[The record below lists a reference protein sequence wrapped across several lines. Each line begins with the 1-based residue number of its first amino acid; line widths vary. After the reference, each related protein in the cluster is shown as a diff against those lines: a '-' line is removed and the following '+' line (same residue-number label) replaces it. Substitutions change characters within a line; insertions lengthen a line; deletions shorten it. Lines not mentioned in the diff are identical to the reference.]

1 MKVVAIIPARWGST
15 RFPGKPLAAI
25 AGKPMIR
32 HVWERVSAADGIDE
46 VIVAHDDDRIGTVI
60 ESLGGRTRT
69 TRSDH
74 ETGSDRLAEVA
85 ESLDCDVVLNVQGDV
100 PLVRPGDLAKLAAS
114 LRDDPTIEV
123 ASLCYAMPAEE
134 AGNPHHVKVV
144 CAANGDALYFS
155 RSPIPYPR
163 EASVARYLH
172 HVGIFAYR
180 RETLLAFNKL
190 PVPDIERAEG
200 LEQLRLLAA
209 GIAIRMIEV
218 EPTGPGVDT
227 PEELAKVEAILGGWS
242 D

>member
-1 MKVVAIIPARWGST
+1 MSVVAIIPARWGST

-25 AGKPMIR
+25 AGKPMIQ
-32 HVWERVSAADGIDE
+32 HVWERVSAADGVDD
-46 VIVAHDDDRIGTVI
+46 VIVAHDDQRIGAVI
-60 ESLGGRTRT
+60 EALGGRARMTRG
-69 TRSDH
+69 DH

-85 ESLDCDVVLNVQGDV
+85 ERLDHDIVINVQGDV
-100 PLVRPGDLAKLAAS
+100 PLVRPEDLTALAQL
-114 LRDDPTIEV
+114 LRDEPGVQV
-123 ASLCYAMPAEE
+123 ASLCYPMSAAEAE
-134 AGNPHHVKVV
+134 NPHHVKVV

-163 EASVARYLH
+163 DAAAARYLH

-180 RETLLAFNKL
+180 RETLLGFTSL
-190 PVPDIERAEG
+190 PVPDEERAEG

-227 PEELAKVEAILGGWS
+227 PDELAQVEAILAG
-242 D
+242 

>member
-15 RFPGKPLAAI
+15 RFPGKPLAEI

-46 VIVAHDDDRIGTVI
+46 VIVAHDDERIGAVI
-60 ESLGGRTRT
+60 EALGGQARM

-74 ETGSDRLAEVA
+74 ETGSDRLAEIA
-85 ESLDCDVVLNVQGDV
+85 QHLDHDIVINVQGDV
-100 PLVRPGDLAKLAAS
+100 PLVRSDDLAKLAAL
-114 LRDDPTIEV
+114 LRGEPDLEV
-123 ASLCYAMPAEE
+123 ASLCYPMPAEE

-163 EASVARYLH
+163 EAGAARYLH

-180 RETLLAFNKL
+180 RDTLLRFTRL

-218 EPTGPGVDT
+218 ELTGPGVDT
-227 PEELAKVEAILGGWS
+227 PEELAKVEAILEDSG
-242 D
+242 